1 MTEARDRGRAKRR
14 RADADVDAANGE
26 EDGSPG
32 PREHS
37 EERANAE
44 EGSATGAEVD
54 ANGSAAGDVEAPPP
68 ALTPPS
74 VRTRNADG
82 FVPGAIVRVAC
93 ENFVTYDAVEFFP
106 GPYLNM
112 IIGPNGT
119 GKSTVVCAIAL
130 GLGWKPS
137 VLGRA
142 KDVASYV
149 KLGHEQGWVEVEL
162 QGFPG
167 APNVTVRRI
176 LFRESNSSDWLLNG
190 QNASSREVHA
200 AVSPFHIEVGNLCA
214 FLPQDRVADFACM
227 NAARLLQETQH
238 AAGHAQL
245 SEWHAELITQGH
257 ALTKIRARLERDV
270 EEHDHLEARNQV
282 LERDVRRYEERVELE
297 KRVALLHARIPYA
310 QYREA
315 KQRYDAAR
323 AQRSVAKEAVRSAE
337 RALVPLQ
344 EEREKVEQRI
354 EKLDVRLAERRRDA
368 DAAQGAVKRIAQER
382 EQTELEMATLHEQE
396 KQLETAEV
404 RRQQL
409 LTELRERIAELA
421 HRAEQAPPA
430 SAEVDAELRSVKA
443 EMRSVGEEMRD
454 GEAQLAELA
463 GEARQQAVRRQHAE
477 QQLAQLNNL
486 RHQRLQI
493 LAHADRDTFN
503 AVQWLASHRAIFQH
517 EVYDPVLVLLDVKQ
531 PAAARAIESCL
542 NWNVQRTFVCQSR
555 ADYDLLTHELI
566 DKRGWR
572 LNVVELEGGRPLDA
586 YTPPLPPD
594 ELHALGFDDY
604 AIDLVDAPRDVLRF
618 LCQTAH
624 FHLIPIASRRRADPE
639 QVERSGLFQRYII
652 GSTLFTTLVSKYGK
666 RLPVTQSRDLKPLRN
681 FAHAAQSEARAT
693 AEHEL
698 AALAEAAAQLET
710 RRAALQH
717 AADAHAARYAEL
729 TRERDALAAR
739 QHEAHRLAT
748 EHRKTLALLD
758 AERQKLA
765 REETR
770 APIAVQRRQLGEQ
783 RRALAIELAKL
794 AERLLRTLET
804 LLHAREECDTLVLS
818 SLAYVTQRTRCAE
831 ALREKQATLRDVHHT
846 LEQTLATF
854 TEAKEETLAC
864 KRRYEQQMDECDD
877 AMRELFR
884 EQYVDDTDSVDQLEM
899 QLQSAQAALEI
910 PWGVG
915 ANVVEAFRA
924 RKAQVAALQEAIRAA
939 RLEQAQVETAIQRVE
954 NRWLPAL
961 EALVSNINERF
972 SAAFQRLGCAG
983 EVRLTRDDDYEKW
996 GIDILVK
1003 FRDTEQLK
1011 PLTGQ
1016 RQSGGERSLST
1027 ILYLLSL
1034 TELSRSPFSLVDE
1047 INQGMDP
1054 RAERAVHDQMVAIT
1068 CRPEAGQYFLIT
1080 PKLLSGLRYHA
1091 LMKVLLINNGDWL
1104 PEQLKL
1110 SDVAAR
1116 KRARQGQ
1123 DCARPALV
1131 AS

>member
-1 MTEARDRGRAKRR
+1 M
-14 RADADVDAANGE
+14 
-26 EDGSPG
+26 
-32 PREHS
+32 
-37 EERANAE
+37 
-44 EGSATGAEVD
+44 
-54 ANGSAAGDVEAPPP
+54 
-68 ALTPPS
+68 
-74 VRTRNADG
+74 
-82 FVPGAIVRVAC
+82 RVAC
-93 ENFVTYDAVEFFP
+93 KNFVTYDAVEFFP

-149 KLGHEQGWVEVEL
+149 KLGHEQGWVEIEL

-167 APNVTVRRI
+167 ASNVTVRRI

-257 ALTKIRARLERDV
+257 ALAKVRARLERDV

-323 AQRSVAKEAVRSAE
+323 AQRSVAKEAVRDAE
-337 RALVPLQ
+337 RALAPLQ
-344 EEREKVEQRI
+344 EERERVEQRI
-354 EKLDVRLAERRRDA
+354 EKLDVRLTERRRDA

-421 HRAEQAPPA
+421 HRAEQAPPPA

-443 EMRSVGEEMRD
+443 EMRGVGEEMRD
-454 GEAQLAELA
+454 GESQLAELA
-463 GEARQQAVRRQHAE
+463 GESRQQAARRQHAE

-493 LAHADRDTFN
+493 LAHADRDTYN

-652 GSTLFTTLVSKYGK
+652 GPTLFTTLVSKYGK

-681 FAHAAQSEARAT
+681 FAHSAQSEARAN

-698 AALAEAAAQLET
+698 ATLAEAAAQLET
-710 RRAALQH
+710 RRTALQR

-729 TRERDALAAR
+729 TRERDTLAAR

-783 RRALAIELAKL
+783 RRARAIELAKL
-794 AERLLRTLET
+794 AERLLRTLEA
-804 LLHAREECDTLVLS
+804 LLRAREECDTLVLS
-818 SLAYVTQRTRCAE
+818 SLAYATQRTRCAE
-831 ALREKQATLRDVHHT
+831 ALREKQAALHDAHHT

-864 KRRYEQQMDECDD
+864 KRRYEQRMDECDD

-899 QLQSAQAALEI
+899 QLQSAQAALDI

-939 RLEQAQVETAIQRVE
+939 RIEQAQVETAIQRVE
-954 NRWLPAL
+954 VRAPPNTEPLAPCTRGARCQHQRAVFCGVSAYVCDTLIQAL
-961 EALVSNINERF
+961 AVRARCASRATTTTRSGASIF
-972 SAAFQRLGCAG
+972 SSSSAIRSSSSHSRASGSRAA
-983 EVRLTRDDDYEKW
+983 Y
-996 GIDILVK
+996 VK
-1003 FRDTEQLK
+1003 VTDPQ
-1011 PLTGQ
+1011 
-1016 RQSGGERSLST
+1016 ERSLST

-1104 PEQLKL
+1104 PEQLKRTSYPLTQCQTSLRANARAKARTSRAPRSLHRSPMSYVIACAHAAAPCFRRLGSFLLL
-1110 SDVAAR
+1110 SVTRRIAR
-1116 KRARQGQ
+1116 YVPR
-1123 DCARPALV
+1123 LL
-1131 AS
+1131 ASGG

>member
-1 MTEARDRGRAKRR
+1 M
-14 RADADVDAANGE
+14 
-26 EDGSPG
+26 
-32 PREHS
+32 
-37 EERANAE
+37 
-44 EGSATGAEVD
+44 
-54 ANGSAAGDVEAPPP
+54 
-68 ALTPPS
+68 
-74 VRTRNADG
+74 
-82 FVPGAIVRVAC
+82 PGAIVRVAC

-149 KLGHEQGWVEVEL
+149 KLGHEQGWVEIEL

-167 APNVTVRRI
+167 TPNVTVRRI

-190 QNASSREVHA
+190 QNASSREVNA

-257 ALTKIRARLERDV
+257 ALAKVRTRLERDI

-323 AQRSVAKEAVRSAE
+323 AQRSVAKEAVRDAE
-337 RALVPLQ
+337 RALAPLQ
-344 EEREKVEQRI
+344 EERERVEQRI
-354 EKLDVRLAERRRDA
+354 EKLDVRLAERRHDA
-368 DAAQGAVKRIAQER
+368 DAAQGAVKRIAQDR

-396 KQLETAEV
+396 KQLETAEA

-409 LTELRERIAELA
+409 LAELRERIAELA
-421 HRAEQAPPA
+421 RRAEQAPPPA
-430 SAEVDAELRSVKA
+430 SAELDHELRSVKA
-443 EMRSVGEEMRD
+443 VMRGVGEEMRD
-454 GEAQLAELA
+454 GEAQLAEVA
-463 GEARQQAVRRQHAE
+463 SEARQQAARRQHAE

-493 LAHADRDTFN
+493 LAHADRDTYN

-594 ELHALGFDDY
+594 ELHKLGFDDY

-681 FAHAAQSEARAT
+681 FAHSAQSEARAT

-698 AALAEAAAQLET
+698 AALAEAAAQLEE
-710 RRAALQH
+710 RRAALQR

-748 EHRKTLALLD
+748 EYRKTLALLD

-765 REETR
+765 REEAR
-770 APIAVQRRQLGEQ
+770 APIAMQRRQLGEQ
-783 RRALAIELAKL
+783 RRKLAIELAKL
-794 AERLLRTLET
+794 AERLLRTLEA
-804 LLHAREECDTLVLS
+804 LLRAREECDTLVLS
-818 SLAYVTQRTRCAE
+818 SLAYATQRTRCAE
-831 ALREKQATLRDVHHT
+831 ALREKQAALRDAHHA

-864 KRRYEQQMDECDD
+864 KRRYEQRMDECDD

-899 QLQSAQAALEI
+899 QLQSAQAALDI

-924 RKAQVAALQEAIRAA
+924 RKAQVAALQEAIRTA
-939 RLEQAQVETAIQRVE
+939 RVEQAQIETAIQRVE
-954 NRWLPAL
+954 VRVPHSHRTAGSLRSRRSLPT
-961 EALVSNINERF
+961 STSGFPRRF
-972 SAAFQRLGCAG
+972 SVRICRSYAGLGCAG

-1016 RQSGGERSLST
+1016 RQSGGVR
-1027 ILYLLSL
+1027 
-1034 TELSRSPFSLVDE
+1034 VD
-1047 INQGMDP
+1047 
-1054 RAERAVHDQMVAIT
+1054 
-1068 CRPEAGQYFLIT
+1068 
-1080 PKLLSGLRYHA
+1080 
-1091 LMKVLLINNGDWL
+1091 
-1104 PEQLKL
+1104 
-1110 SDVAAR
+1110 
-1116 KRARQGQ
+1116 
-1123 DCARPALV
+1123 
-1131 AS
+1131 